1 MKIGFCGMEHS
12 PEDVTYYSVS
22 NKRADGE
29 LRCAADFV
37 FDGEAVK
44 PGSYRLFLH
53 APEGDLGNLKGSIT
67 LTLKHG
73 SSPDL
78 AANPDARAM
87 TVEELPAAARK
98 AMDQCAIKTWYVIHS
113 EGRQYLYCNGFP
125 WLYAWQPTWE
135 DGSWRVNIH
144 KLKKLD
150 SGYVLLSFPDNA
162 PLHVTLEGE
171 AVRLTDI
178 QT

>member
-1 MKIGFCGMEHS
+1 
-12 PEDVTYYSVS
+12 
-22 NKRADGE
+22 
-29 LRCAADFV
+29 
-37 FDGEAVK
+37 
-44 PGSYRLFLH
+44 
-53 APEGDLGNLKGSIT
+53 
-67 LTLKHG
+67 
-73 SSPDL
+73 
-78 AANPDARAM
+78 M

-98 AMDQCAIKTWYVIHS
+98 AMDQCAVRTWYVIHS

-125 WLYAWQPTWE
+125 WRYAWSPAWE
-135 DGSWRVNIH
+135 DGSWLVKVQ

-171 AVRLTDI
+171 PVRVTDI